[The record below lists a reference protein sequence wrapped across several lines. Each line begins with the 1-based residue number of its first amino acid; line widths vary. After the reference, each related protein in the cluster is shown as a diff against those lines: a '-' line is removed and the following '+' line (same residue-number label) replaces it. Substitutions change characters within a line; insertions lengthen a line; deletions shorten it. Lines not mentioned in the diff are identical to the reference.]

1 MRGLGHLDPI
11 ESVKVTHEEGN
22 EREKIGV
29 ERGIGAF
36 YGAKLLIK
44 QGERT
49 AHGRVILVFISIRA
63 SG

>member
-1 MRGLGHLDPI
+1 MRGMGHLDPI

-36 YGAKLLIK
+36 YGAKLLK
-44 QGERT
+44 RQGADEP
-49 AHGRVILVFISIRA
+49 HHRVEIVPR
-63 SG
+63 